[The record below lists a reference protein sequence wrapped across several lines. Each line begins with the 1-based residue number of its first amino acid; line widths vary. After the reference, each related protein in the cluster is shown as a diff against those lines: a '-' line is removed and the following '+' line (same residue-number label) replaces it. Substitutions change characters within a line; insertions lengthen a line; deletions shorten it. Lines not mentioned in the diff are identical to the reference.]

1 MISTV
6 KLIRLSAAPL
16 LVMTAVSAAPIAAS
30 ASASAAPNPAC
41 NGNHKYYITK
51 KTGSEHINLV
61 PRTSGSPGSELTI
74 TLTAGASAT
83 ATFTGALQTEES
95 AIIASAKETIS
106 ASIALS
112 LTASIAYGFK
122 WKVPENYGKT
132 GYLHVGA
139 QRDIF
144 SWKYG
149 YNNPPK
155 CHFLRVKSGRSHAP
169 YNLPYTWHGSS

>member
-6 KLIRLSAAPL
+6 RLIRLSAAPL

-30 ASASAAPNPAC
+30 AAPNVPC

-61 PRTSGSPGSELTI
+61 PRSSGSPGTDLSI
-74 TLTAGASAT
+74 TLTAGATAT

-112 LTASIAYGFK
+112 LTASITYTFH
-122 WKVPENYGKT
+122 WKVPANYGKT

-149 YNNPPK
+149 YNDPPK

-169 YNLPYTWHGSS
+169 YNLPYSWHGMS